1 MYESVYIQS
10 AHTAACLKKETV
22 ERERNIKKN
31 TNITACSSTVYTTN
45 LCLITNI
52 KPLPST
58 LPYIPFVAAKE
69 KIIYCNLVINYL
81 LYAI

>member
-1 MYESVYIQS
+1 MYESVYVQS
-10 AHTAACLKKETV
+10 AHTAACMKKETV
-22 ERERNIKKN
+22 ERERKIKN

-45 LCLITNI
+45 LCLIINI

-58 LPYIPFVAAKE
+58 PPYIPFVAA